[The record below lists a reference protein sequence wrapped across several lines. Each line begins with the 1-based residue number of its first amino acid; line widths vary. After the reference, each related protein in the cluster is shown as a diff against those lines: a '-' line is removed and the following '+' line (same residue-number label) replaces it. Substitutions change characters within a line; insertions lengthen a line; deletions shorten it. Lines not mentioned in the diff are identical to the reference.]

1 MERGKWHALVQQ
13 LKLDPLAFSWLHL
26 WWTGLES
33 LKLIFFFFKLVLLN
47 LTRPPKIWGWC
58 KVSFLASTRAQSP
71 ALPCRL
77 THVEARK
84 VAQIKA
90 DFNCDL

>member
-33 LKLIFFFFKLVLLN
+33 LKLILIVTYESDSSL
-47 LTRPPKIWGWC
+47 
-58 KVSFLASTRAQSP
+58 S
-71 ALPCRL
+71 
-77 THVEARK
+77 
-84 VAQIKA
+84 
-90 DFNCDL
+90 